1 MEAAVRTAYH
11 VLIGKE
17 LEPVEFHP
25 ARGFDGI
32 KEASLHIY
40 GQTYNIAVA
49 SGMINAERLLEEIKA
64 GKSKYDFIEIMGCP
78 RGCVN
83 GGGQPY
89 VKELFL
95 PQEDDDIMDTYI
107 AKRAK
112 ALYEEDELSTIRR
125 SHLNPDIQELYKK
138 YLIEPGSILAHKLLH
153 TL

>member
-1 MEAAVRTAYH
+1 M
-11 VLIGKE
+11 
-17 LEPVEFHP
+17 
-25 ARGFDGI
+25 RGFDGI

-64 GKSKYDFIEIMGCP
+64 GKSKHDFIEIMGCL

-83 GGGQPY
+83 GGDQPY

-95 PQEDDDIMDTYI
+95 PQEDDDIMGTYI

-125 SHLNPDIQELYKK
+125 SHLNPNIQELYKK

-153 TL
+153 THYNSSREKYPNIHEEGAFQGE

>member
-1 MEAAVRTAYH
+1 
-11 VLIGKE
+11 
-17 LEPVEFHP
+17 
-25 ARGFDGI
+25 
-32 KEASLHIY
+32 
-40 GQTYNIAVA
+40 
-49 SGMINAERLLEEIKA
+49 MIDAKKLLEEIKD

-78 RGCVN
+78 GGCVN

-125 SHLNPDIQELYKK
+125 NHLNPDIQELYKK

>member
-1 MEAAVRTAYH
+1 
-11 VLIGKE
+11 
-17 LEPVEFHP
+17 
-25 ARGFDGI
+25 
-32 KEASLHIY
+32 
-40 GQTYNIAVA
+40 
-49 SGMINAERLLEEIKA
+49 
-64 GKSKYDFIEIMGCP
+64 MGCP
-78 RGCVN
+78 GGCVN
-83 GGGQPY
+83 GGDQPY

-153 TL
+153 THIIIQVVKSTQISMKKALSKANN

>member
-1 MEAAVRTAYH
+1 MAHLSSSAVKQ
-11 VLIGKE
+11 IDI
-17 LEPVEFHP
+17 
-25 ARGFDGI
+25 DGTLL
-32 KEASLHIY
+32 KV
-40 GQTYNIAVA
+40 AVA
-49 SGMINAERLLEEIKA
+49 SGMRNAKVLLDQIKE
-64 GKSKYDFIEIMGCP
+64 GKSPYAFIEIIGCP
-78 RGCVN
+78 GGCVN

-125 SHLNPDIQELYKK
+125 NHLNPDIQELYKK

-153 TL
+153 THYNSSREKYPNIHEEGTFQGE

>member
-1 MEAAVRTAYH
+1 M
-11 VLIGKE
+11 
-17 LEPVEFHP
+17 
-25 ARGFDGI
+25 RGFDGI

-49 SGMINAERLLEEIKA
+49 SGVINAERLLEEIKA

-78 RGCVN
+78 GGCVN

-112 ALYEEDELSTIRR
+112 VLYEEDELSTIRR
-125 SHLNPDIQELYKK
+125 SHLNLTFKNFIKN
-138 YLIEPGSILAHKLLH
+138 I
-153 TL
+153 